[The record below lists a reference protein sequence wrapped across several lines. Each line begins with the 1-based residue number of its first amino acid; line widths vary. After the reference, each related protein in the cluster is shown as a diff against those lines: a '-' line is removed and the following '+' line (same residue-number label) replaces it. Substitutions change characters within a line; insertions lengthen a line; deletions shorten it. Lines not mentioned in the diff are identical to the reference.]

1 MQLSVIDVSEHQG
14 NIDWEKVKNAG
25 VVGAMIRT
33 GYGVKDPNQIDKWF
47 YNNLSGCQN
56 VGMPY
61 GFYHYSYAVDVAGAE
76 QEADFCLELIA
87 GSNPQYPVAFD
98 MEENRQAALGKTV
111 CTDMAIAFCNKIR
124 AAGYQ
129 PMLYTNLNWATNYID
144 MSQIDNAGI
153 RVWIAQY
160 NTTLDYKGNYFLW
173 QYTSSGRVAGIPA
186 NVDLNYLGSDAGE
199 ITPSQPPVTDNN
211 TYTVKAGD
219 TLWDIAQSQLGNGSR
234 YKEIMTLNG
243 LTSDIIQPGQV
254 LKLPVG
260 GASNAG
266 SDTTKTYTVKTGDT
280 LWDIA
285 QTLLGNGARYKE
297 IVSLNNLH
305 SSIIYPGQVL
315 KIPE

>member
-33 GYGVKDPNQIDKWF
+33 GYGVKDPNQIDKQF

-61 GFYHYSYAVDVAGAE
+61 GFYHYSYATNVAGAE

-98 MEENRQAALGKTV
+98 MEENRQAALGKTA

-173 QYTSSGRVAGIPA
+173 LVLMR
-186 NVDLNYLGSDAGE
+186 
-199 ITPSQPPVTDNN
+199 
-211 TYTVKAGD
+211 
-219 TLWDIAQSQLGNGSR
+219 
-234 YKEIMTLNG
+234 
-243 LTSDIIQPGQV
+243 QV
-254 LKLPVG
+254 LTYG
-260 GASNAG
+260 WHNITHNAIIKVHILCG
-266 SDTTKTYTVKTGDT
+266 SIHQK
-280 LWDIA
+280 A
-285 QTLLGNGARYKE
+285 
-297 IVSLNNLH
+297 
-305 SSIIYPGQVL
+305 
-315 KIPE
+315 

>member
-14 NIDWEKVKNAG
+14 NINWEKVKNAG

-33 GYGVKDPNQIDKWF
+33 GYGIKDPNQIDKQF

-61 GFYHYSYAVDVAGAE
+61 GFYHYSYATNAAGAE

-144 MSQIDNAGI
+144 MARIDAAGI
-153 RVWIAQY
+153 DVWLAQY
-160 NTTLDYKGNYFLW
+160 NTQCDYKGAYTMW
-173 QYTSSGRVAGIPA
+173 QYSSKEVIDGITA
-186 NVDLNYLGSDAGE
+186 NTADMNWCYKD
-199 ITPSQPPVTDNN
+199 
-211 TYTVKAGD
+211 YT
-219 TLWDIAQSQLGNGSR
+219 
-234 YKEIMTLNG
+234 
-243 LTSDIIQPGQV
+243 
-254 LKLPVG
+254 
-260 GASNAG
+260 
-266 SDTTKTYTVKTGDT
+266 
-280 LWDIA
+280 
-285 QTLLGNGARYKE
+285 NGAAPTPAPESSYDL
-297 IVSLNNLH
+297 SLIH
-305 SSIIYPGQVL
+305 ISEPTRPY
-315 KIPE
+315 

>member
-111 CTDMAIAFCNKIR
+111 SVSYTHLDVYKR
-124 AAGYQ
+124 QSTGYSAG
-129 PMLYTNLNWATNYID
+129 
-144 MSQIDNAGI
+144 
-153 RVWIAQY
+153 R
-160 NTTLDYKGNYFLW
+160 
-173 QYTSSGRVAGIPA
+173 GRSWNRCIFQRCRCP
-186 NVDLNYLGSDAGE
+186 
-199 ITPSQPPVTDNN
+199 
-211 TYTVKAGD
+211 
-219 TLWDIAQSQLGNGSR
+219 R
-234 YKEIMTLNG
+234 
-243 LTSDIIQPGQV
+243 
-254 LKLPVG
+254 
-260 GASNAG
+260 
-266 SDTTKTYTVKTGDT
+266 
-280 LWDIA
+280 
-285 QTLLGNGARYKE
+285 
-297 IVSLNNLH
+297 
-305 SSIIYPGQVL
+305 
-315 KIPE
+315 